1 MGEERSERAGR
12 SESARGERVEVW
24 VGRIEER
31 EWIRERALETDSH
44 HECIGSLVLVILL
57 GLLLVAVVV
66 VTEEEEDEL
75 ELEEHCGDDELLLL
89 LLRCRC

>member
-66 VTEEEEDEL
+66 VTEEEEEDEL

-89 LLRCRC
+89 LRC